1 MQRLFRAKDAP
12 GRSPGDRRGL
22 PVGERCR
29 GMSGLRT
36 VHVIVVIFSRLA
48 FALVLFGSI
57 CLAIVIIL
65 LTWSLEAL
73 RVAIQTRPENRP

>member
-1 MQRLFRAKDAP
+1 
-12 GRSPGDRRGL
+12 
-22 PVGERCR
+22 
-29 GMSGLRT
+29 MSGLRT
-36 VHVIVVIFSRLA
+36 VHMIAVIFSRLA